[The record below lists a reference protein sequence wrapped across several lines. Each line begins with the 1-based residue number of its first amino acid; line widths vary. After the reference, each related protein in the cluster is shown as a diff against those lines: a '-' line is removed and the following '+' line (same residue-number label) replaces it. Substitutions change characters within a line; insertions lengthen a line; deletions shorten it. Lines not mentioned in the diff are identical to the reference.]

1 MIHIV
6 HQLRMASG
14 SISKLRILRENFE
27 NEDWKKLLTACY
39 NDSINYY
46 VSAPRDNTFVDDFDT
61 GDLLTALTNLS
72 SRNVTGNAARAF
84 ALECSQT
91 YGEMF
96 RLVLG
101 GSLKAGVSVTTI
113 NKAYPGLIAQFKV
126 MLAKD
131 SPITHFPCIAST
143 KYDGVRLLAFVEEP
157 KLSHL
162 KHKEYTMPM
171 VPDVKLILRSG
182 KQIHIKSLEY
192 EMSKQ
197 PPGVYDGELVSGD
210 GLQEGRTKIT
220 GSVNRCLKGSDTDI
234 KGYTYCIFDMLEH
247 AEWDEQQTSR
257 PYSTRITAMN
267 DGLTQ
272 NVKVRMAE
280 MYMMTDMSMVNNLYA
295 NLIKKGYEGLIIRYA
310 YDFYEWKRSE
320 KLIKLKVTNECV
332 LTCVGTTEG
341 TGKYEG
347 MIGALQCRGTVDG
360 KLIVVK
366 LGSGL
371 TDHDREMSPS
381 HYEAKQIDVL
391 YNDIVRAEG
400 ADHYSLF
407 LPRFKRVAGEHNV

>member
-162 KHKEYTMPM
+162 KHKEYTMPL

-197 PPGVYDGELVSGD
+197 PPGVYDGELVAGD

-220 GSVNRCLKGSDTDI
+220 GSVNRCLKGGATDI
-234 KGYTYCIFDMLEH
+234 KDYTFCIFDYLLHEEWA
-247 AEWDEQQTSR
+247 AEVSG
-257 PYSTRITAMN
+257 PYIERVQELNKM
-267 DGLTQ
+267 TQ
-272 NVKVRMAE
+272 NSKVRIAD
-280 MYMMTDMSMVNNLYA
+280 MYTMGSIDHVNELYA
-295 NLIKKGYEGLIIRYA
+295 QKLAAGYEGLIIRQT
-310 YDFYEWKRSE
+310 YDPYEWKRSN
-320 KLIKLKVTNECV
+320 KLIKKKAIFEGVLECYD
-332 LTCVGTTEG
+332 TTEG
-341 TGKYEG
+341 TNKYEG
-347 MIGALQCRGTVDG
+347 MIGALMLRGTIDD
-360 KLIVVK
+360 KDILVK
-366 LGSGL
+366 TGSGL
-371 TDHDREMSPS
+371 SDHDREMPPQ
-381 HYEAKQIDVL
+381 HFIGKDIEML
-391 YNDIVRAEG
+391 YNDITRAKD
-400 ADHYSLF
+400 ASHYSLF
-407 LPRFKRVAGEHNV
+407 IPRFKRVKGDHNV